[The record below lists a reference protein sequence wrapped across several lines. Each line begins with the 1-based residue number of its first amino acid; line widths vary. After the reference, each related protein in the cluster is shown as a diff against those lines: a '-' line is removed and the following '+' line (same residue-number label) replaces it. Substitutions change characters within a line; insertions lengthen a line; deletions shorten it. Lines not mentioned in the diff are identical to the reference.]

1 MAFCEYLG
9 VCMKLFLDEFNVFN
23 DLKMHH
29 AKLWLCFDKCQ
40 EFDISLNPK
49 NCMFFDYLT
58 IILGDV
64 VSKVGKLFDFKKN
77 QQL

>member
-1 MAFCEYLG
+1 
-9 VCMKLFLDEFNVFN
+9 
-23 DLKMHH
+23 
-29 AKLWLCFDKCQ
+29 LCFDKCQ